1 MDLQALILG
10 LGLGLAIGG
19 LVAWLAGR
27 GKLGRLEER
36 AARMVQ
42 VESELAELRVLKE
55 ERVKLLTRLEDERLS
70 TQEKMDL
77 LKEAEQKLR
86 EAFASL
92 SADAL
97 RNNNQS
103 FLELAH
109 TKLGEFQQAASSQLE
124 KRQKAVDD
132 LVRPIQEALVRV
144 DSKLQDV
151 EKDRLASYA
160 GLMEQVR
167 GMAQTQQALQ
177 TQTGSLVQA
186 LRTPHVRGRWG
197 EIQLRRVVEL
207 AGMLNYCDF
216 AEQVRV
222 ENEDGEFHPDLVV
235 RLPGGKTVV
244 VDAKTP
250 LAAYL
255 DAVDSNCGETERE
268 ALFKKHASQ
277 VREHMTRLSDKSY
290 WSQFQPAPDFVVM
303 FLPGETFFSAACEH
317 DPSLIEFGV
326 NRQVIPASPTT
337 LIALLRAIAY
347 GWRQE
352 SIAQNAQEISELGR
366 QLYERLTTMAEHF
379 DDLRRGLDRAV
390 EGYNNVVGSLESR
403 VLVSA
408 RRFRD
413 LGISTEEL
421 PIVQVVDETVR
432 GPQSPEMIPVGAVS
446 ERLHSGVTG
455 AE

>member
-1 MDLQALILG
+1 MDIQVLLLG
-10 LGLGLAIGG
+10 IGIGLAIGG
-19 LVAWLAGR
+19 LVAWLASR
-27 GKLGRLEER
+27 GKVARLEER
-36 AARMVQ
+36 SARTEQ
-42 VESELAELRVLKE
+42 LEHELTELQALKE
-55 ERVKLLTRLEDERLS
+55 ERVQLLTRLEDERLS

-77 LKEAEQKLR
+77 LKEAEHKLR

-97 RNNNQS
+97 RHNNQS
-103 FLELAH
+103 FLELAN
-109 TKLGEFQQAASSQLE
+109 TKLGEYQQSASAQLE

-132 LVRPIQEALVRV
+132 LVHPIQDALARV
-144 DSKLQDV
+144 DQKLHEV
-151 EKDRLASYA
+151 EKERLASYS

-167 GMAQTQQALQ
+167 GMAQTQQALTVQ
-177 TQTGSLVQA
+177 TSTLVQA

-222 ENEDGEFHPDLVV
+222 ENEDGGFHPDLII

-255 DAVDSNCGETERE
+255 DAVDSNCEESARE
-268 ALFKKHASQ
+268 ALLKKHAGQ
-277 VREHMTRLSDKSY
+277 VRDHISRLSDKSY
-290 WSQFQPAPDFVVM
+290 WNQFQPTPDFVVM

-326 NRQVIPASPTT
+326 SRQVIPASPTT

-352 SIAQNAQEISELGR
+352 SIAENAQEISQLGR
-366 QLYERLTTMAEHF
+366 QLYERLGNMAEHF

-413 LGISTEEL
+413 LGVTSEEL
-421 PIVQVVDETVR
+421 PVLGVVDETVR
-432 GPQSPEMIPVGAVS
+432 GPQAPEMIPVEAAS
-446 ERLHSGVTG
+446 YHSPPGVTD

>member
-1 MDLQALILG
+1 MNIQVLLLG
-10 LGLGLAIGG
+10 IGIGLALGG

-27 GKLGRLEER
+27 GKVARLEER
-36 AARMVQ
+36 SAR
-42 VESELAELRVLKE
+42 VEVLERELIELRVLKE
-55 ERVKLLTRLEDERLS
+55 ERVKLITRLEDERLS
-70 TQEKMDL
+70 TQEKLDL
-77 LKEAEQKLR
+77 LKEAEHKLR

-97 RNNNQS
+97 RQNNQS

-109 TKLGEFQQAASSQLE
+109 TKLGEFQQSASSDLD
-124 KRQKAVDD
+124 KRRQSVDE
-132 LVRPIQEALVRV
+132 LVRPIQDALARV
-144 DSKLQDV
+144 DHKLQEV
-151 EKDRLASYA
+151 EKDRLSSYS

-197 EIQLRRVVEL
+197 EFQLRRVVEM
-207 AGMLNYCDF
+207 AGMLSYCDF
-216 AEQVRV
+216 VEQVRV
-222 ENEDGEFHPDLVV
+222 DNEDGAFHPDLIV

-255 DAVDSNCGETERE
+255 DAVDSNCEESSRE
-268 ALFKKHASQ
+268 PLFRKHAGQ
-277 VREHMTRLSDKSY
+277 VRDHITKLSDKAY
-290 WSQFQPAPDFVVM
+290 WNQFQPAPDFVIM

-317 DPSLIEFGV
+317 DPSLIEYGV
-326 NRQVIPASPTT
+326 ARQVIPASPTT

-352 SIAQNAQEISELGR
+352 SIAENAQEISNLGR
-366 QLYERLTTMAEHF
+366 QLYERLGTMAGHF

-390 EGYNNVVGSLESR
+390 EGYNNVVGSMESR

-408 RRFRD
+408 RRFKD
-413 LGISTEEL
+413 LGITSEDL
-421 PIVQVVDETVR
+421 PMVHVVDEAVR
-432 GPQSPEMIPVGAVS
+432 GVQAPEM
-446 ERLHSGVTG
+446 VT
-455 AE
+455 ASDR